1 MREGHMGQA
10 GSLGGTASPSNRTSS
25 KGREDGRTV
34 KVLRR
39 EDGQLAQEF
48 DPLRV
53 LVVERSVG

>member
-1 MREGHMGQA
+1 MGQA
-10 GSLGGTASPSNRTSS
+10 GSLGGTASPSNRTRS

-48 DPLRV
+48 DTLRV
-53 LVVERSVG
+53 LVVERPVG